1 MDTLTYPQL
10 VELATSHDVNK
21 GIIIT
26 DNLGK
31 ILFCNDKWLN
41 LCGFS
46 RDEAIGSTNKILQGP
61 LTEESKKL
69 EIENSIKA
77 KVPIN
82 IDITNYKKDKTLFN
96 NNLTINPVS
105 CGFYAEIQDAGI
117 SNYEVAY
124 NRAFNKRTSICT

>member
-10 VELATSHDVNK
+10 IELATSQDVNK

-31 ILFCNDKWLN
+31 ILFCNNRWLN
-41 LCGFS
+41 LCGFN
-46 RDEAIGSTNKILQGP
+46 RDEAIGYTNKILQGP

-117 SNYEVAY
+117 SNYEIAY
-124 NRAFNKRTSICT
+124 NKAFDKRTSICA

>member
-1 MDTLTYPQL
+1 METLTYSEL
-10 VELATSHDVNK
+10 IELANSQDVNK

-46 RDEAIGSTNKILQGP
+46 RDEVIGSTNKILQGP
-61 LTEESKKL
+61 LTEESKKI
-69 EIENSIKA
+69 EIENSIKI
-77 KVPIN
+77 KVRIN

-105 CGFYAEIQDAGI
+105 CGFYAEIKDAGI
-117 SNYEVAY
+117 SNYEMAY
-124 NRAFNKRTSICT
+124 NKAFDKRTSICA

>member
-1 MDTLTYPQL
+1 MNTLTYPQL
-10 VELATSHDVNK
+10 IELATSQDVNK

-46 RDEAIGSTNKILQGP
+46 RDEVIGSTNKILQGP

-69 EIENSIKA
+69 EIENSIKT
-77 KVPIN
+77 KVGIN

-96 NNLTINPVS
+96 NNLTISPVS

-117 SNYEVAY
+117 SNYEAAY
-124 NRAFNKRTSICT
+124 NIAFDKRMLICT

>member
-61 LTEESKKL
+61 LTEQSKKL
-69 EIENSIKA
+69 EIENSVKT
-77 KVPIN
+77 KVCIN